1 MGDLKGTLEVYAKY
15 MFGEDTK
22 IRLRP
27 HHFPFTEPSAE
38 VDVSC
43 WACGGKGCRVCKGEG
58 WIEVLG
64 CGMVHPDV
72 LRRCNIDPSVYSGFA
87 FGIGVE
93 RTAMARFG
101 VTDLRQFFEGD
112 ARFLGQF

>member
-1 MGDLKGTLEVYAKY
+1 M
-15 MFGEDTK
+15 K
-22 IRLRP
+22 IS
-27 HHFPFTEPSAE
+27 FESDYIAG
-38 VDVSC
+38 
-43 WACGGKGCRVCKGEG
+43 A
-58 WIEVLG
+58 
-64 CGMVHPDV
+64 HPDV
-72 LRRCNIDPSVYSGFA
+72 LRRCNIDPEVYSGFA